1 MRRGDAHQPVA
12 FDVFNEKALLVH
24 ALDRIPDRYGKN
36 HAGTH
41 PLFDPL
47 LRADYQVGDVLRLHE
62 WARGVMHKNQVVVG
76 DGVRKCLERLIDR
89 LGSRLAAG
97 AQHGRRNRKCLDVVV
112 FGTDSNIDAVNFRHI
127 QQSEHGRL
135 QHRLSASPK
144 RQVLLG
150 AVGLHAR
157 AAAGGGHHN
166 EHAAIGVGHSYI

>member
-1 MRRGDAHQPVA
+1 M
-12 FDVFNEKALLVH
+12 
-24 ALDRIPDRYGKN
+24 
-36 HAGTH
+36 
-41 PLFDPL
+41 
-47 LRADYQVGDVLRLHE
+47 YQ
-62 WARGVMHKNQVVVG
+62 NQVFIG
-76 DGVRKCLERLIDR
+76 DSVRERLECLIDR
-89 LGSRLAAG
+89 LGSRLTAG
-97 AQHGRRNRKCLDVVV
+97 AQHGRRNSKRLDVFV

-166 EHAAIGVGHSYI
+166 EHAAIGVDHSYV